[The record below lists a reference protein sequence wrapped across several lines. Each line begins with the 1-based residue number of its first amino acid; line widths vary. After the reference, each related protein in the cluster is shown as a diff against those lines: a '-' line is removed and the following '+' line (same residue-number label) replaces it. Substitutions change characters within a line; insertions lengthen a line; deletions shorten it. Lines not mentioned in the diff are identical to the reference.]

1 MNPLVSENA
10 PAPHC
15 PPPRQEETPQPQEKA
30 PKTPLPKADK
40 YIWAIYIFILAVSVV
55 ELYSA
60 SSREITGSNVFAPL
74 LRHGKMLVLGVFLTV
89 GFSRLRY
96 KWLIP
101 MAPFLV
107 LGSLIIGVYVFFKGD
122 VINGA
127 MRSTT
132 ILGIPIQPSEIM
144 KLAAVVWI
152 ALVISLTQIKR
163 GVATKG
169 VVWCAGIVLIFGGLL
184 YKQGL
189 TNTLLLM
196 GTSFALML
204 IGGVEVKK
212 FLAVL
217 VVYGCLGGAYIGYAK
232 ATTHTYSAEEE
243 AHIVATGKNFAGETA
258 TINRKETQKNR
269 IARWLDD
276 SIPKYA
282 QAITSDNRQEQY
294 SYMAQANGGIH
305 GKLPGNSRETAR
317 LPLAFSDYIF
327 AIIVEDWG
335 LVGGIILLGA
345 YLALLL
351 RAGAIASRCSRAFP
365 ALLVMGMAV
374 MIVLQALFHMA
385 IVTGVFPVS
394 GQPLPLISKGGSSII
409 ATSMAFGIMLSVSRY
424 AVQSNKKK
432 DINAEILELP
442 PDLGAANPAK
452 LN

>member
-1 MNPLVSENA
+1 MCIRDS
-10 PAPHC
+10 
-15 PPPRQEETPQPQEKA
+15 
-30 PKTPLPKADK
+30 
-40 YIWAIYIFILAVSVV
+40 IYIFLIAVSIV

-60 SSREITGSNVFAPL
+60 SSREITGTNVFAPL
-74 LRHGKMLVLGVFLTV
+74 FRHGKMLILGVALTV

-101 MAPFLV
+101 LAPVLV
-107 LGSLIIGVYVFFKGD
+107 IGSLIIGTYVFFKGD

-152 ALVISLTQIKR
+152 ALVISLTQIKK

-169 VVWCAGIVLIFGGLL
+169 VIWCAGCVLIFGGLL

-204 IGGVEVKK
+204 IGGVEMKK
-212 FLAVL
+212 FLTVLAV
-217 VVYGCLGGAYIGYAK
+217 YACLGGAYLGYAK
-232 ATTHTYSAEEE
+232 ASTPNYSEEE
-243 AHIVATGKNFAGETA
+243 KAHIVATGKNFAGEVA
-258 TINRKETQKNR
+258 TLPREGTQKSR

-276 SIPKYA
+276 SIPKYD
-282 QAITSDNRQEQY
+282 QTIVSENRQEQY
-294 SYMAQANGGIH
+294 SYMAQANGGIT

-335 LVGGIILLGA
+335 LVGGLFLLGA
-345 YLALLL
+345 YLALLG

-409 ATSMAFGIMLSVSRY
+409 ATSIAFGIMLSVSRF
-424 AVQSNKKK
+424 AVQSNKRKEV
-432 DINAEILELP
+432 NAEILDLP
-442 PDLGAANPAK
+442 PELSAANPGK
-452 LN
+452 IK